1 MELCRIV
8 AMVLVLLVHSGIVA
22 FGDIGKYDSS
32 YWGILVM
39 ESFAI
44 VCVNMFVL
52 ISGYF
57 SITFKWQSII
67 RLVWMCLFYTA
78 LSIGMSYVM
87 HLPVSY
93 KSFLF
98 VSNSIWFIGT
108 YIGLICC
115 APFLNAFVEKSSK
128 QQLGG
133 MILVWLIFQA
143 WYDYVPRLINDLHHG
158 YSILS
163 FCLLYLIARYVRIY
177 GMPKLFRKFGLLIYT
192 IISLLISAGLV
203 YAVAKCFHPRGAS
216 DLLLR
221 YSNPLVIVASL
232 GLFAFFER
240 LEMPHSK
247 AINYV
252 AVSCLAVLL
261 FHTSPFCARYVTSL
275 FRQLFF
281 DYSGIVVIIGWA
293 GIILGEFLT
302 AVLVDQVRLQIERI
316 VLLLYSRNRNRD

>member
-8 AMVLVLLVHSGIVA
+8 AMLLVLLVHSGMVT
-22 FGDIGKYDSS
+22 FGDIGKYDLS

-57 SITFKWQSII
+57 SITFKWQSIV
-67 RLVWMCLFYTA
+67 RLVWVCLFYSA
-78 LSIGMSYVM
+78 LSIVMSYVL
-87 HLPVSY
+87 HIPVSY

-115 APFLNAFVEKSSK
+115 SPFLNAFVEKSSK

-133 MILVWLIFQA
+133 LILVLLIFQT
-143 WYDYVPRLINDLHHG
+143 WYDYVPRLINDLHRG

-177 GMPKLFRKFGLLIYT
+177 GMPKSFRKFGLVIYSC
-192 IISLLISAGLV
+192 ISLLISTALI
-203 YAVAKCFHPRGAS
+203 YAVAAHFHPRGMD

-221 YSNPLVIVASL
+221 YSNPLVIAASI

-240 LEMPHSK
+240 LDMSYSK
-247 AINYV
+247 VINYV
-252 AVSCLAVLL
+252 AISCIAVLL
-261 FHTSPFCARYVTSL
+261 FHTSPFCVQYVTSL
-275 FRQLFF
+275 FRQLFYN
-281 DYSGIVVIIGWA
+281 YSGIIVIIGWG
-293 GIILGEFLT
+293 GIVLCEFLA
-302 AVLVDQVRLQIERI
+302 AVLVDQVRLQIERLI
-316 VLLLYSRNRNRD
+316 FRSFSKK